1 MPGVRGI
8 YAGRC
13 QCAVSVAR
21 CVQLYGAFFSP
32 CPGARLGKG
41 SEPYKGNNGQRA
53 KKFSAGGGKSGGA
66 DLWRKLV
73 AQLSW
78 LAALLCGFRTLK
90 KRMYVTYIRFLHE
103 LPYPIAMPGLHLY
116 RAELPQEF

>member
-1 MPGVRGI
+1 MAVRGI

-13 QCAVSVAR
+13 QYAVSVAR
-21 CVQLYGAFFSP
+21 CVQLHGAFFASCSGTRLSKRA
-32 CPGARLGKG
+32 CPY
-41 SEPYKGNNGQRA
+41 SGNNGQPA

-103 LPYPIAMPGLHLY
+103 LPHC
-116 RAELPQEF
+116 RAECAHGAAFVQC